1 MDYQQALA
9 DGYTPEEVMGELA
22 RRGVKMNYQQA
33 IADGHSPDEVLA
45 EMNSRDKTPAA
56 KPMTVADV
64 GRSKKQ
70 QDFAREF
77 IKSQTE
83 FGSNRRFLEGVPVI
97 GSPDRTEA
105 YIRKAY
111 GPEETAPTVAEA
123 MAKGL
128 GRLTND
134 PAGTLYDFAQ
144 NTGAGINRMVSLPYR
159 NLRAA
164 TKYAQ
169 PGDVEAGEELR
180 NLPVNLVKGALA
192 PTGFAGFDAAREAW
206 QQDPTGSVLTMMGVV
221 KAIPSVTTAA
231 KTAASGALDLGTQ
244 IYTGAKGGLGEGGIS
259 EAATRGRQAIY
270 NKLSPVARENIFTN
284 MYERLTPKKE
294 RRIMTPEDRAALVQ
308 KGREAF
314 DEIQDQAANGRIEM
328 GNEYSAAGNWE
339 ATRQAQ
345 RNLWDQEIQPLL
357 DASGQTVNTTRPIG
371 GMMKQQAAEW
381 QGAGKQQWANKAAAE
396 AEWYNQPH
404 TPQEVQARIAALN
417 EELGSSQLNIFK
429 DEPALARLKMRELG
443 ELRAALDQHVMNT
456 IPGAPEFQTLKNRYG
471 ALRDYETRLGNLILE
486 DLKRSTNPEA
496 RGLSRLAAA
505 EGFGGVL
512 MANPKL
518 IVLGATTQ
526 ALKILRN
533 RAASADVIV
542 GRMMAARKATG
553 FTPREMTPTPP
564 PRTTTFEP
572 TVGAEIPVG
581 PQAGPQ
587 GVNTGGIVQPA
598 PPEPTVYDPSTG
610 AQIPARQGRMEVPR
624 DMRQPAPP
632 EPTVYDPSTGRQIPA
647 SQGRAEVPRDMRQPA
662 PPEPTVYDPS
672 TGARIPVQQSSAP
685 IERGVQ
691 SAQTPVTNYGKAT
704 WEKATKP
711 FEKMTL
717 KERKEAVSVLA
728 ESYGISKAEA
738 ARIVRR
744 HGRTLSNYGL

>member
-1 MDYQQALA
+1 MAESDWVDVPQASA
-9 DGYTPEEVMGELA
+9 GDGDWVDVEP
-22 RRGVKMNYQQA
+22 Q
-33 IADGHSPDEVLA
+33 
-45 EMNSRDKTPAA
+45 KT
-56 KPMTVADV
+56 MTVADV

-128 GRLTND
+128 GRLAND

-159 NLRAA
+159 NIRAA

-169 PGDVEAGEELR
+169 PGDVEAGGELR

-192 PTGFAGFDAAREAW
+192 PTGLVGFDAAKEAW
-206 QQDPTGSVLTMMGVV
+206 QQDPIGSILTAGGAT
-221 KAIPSVTTAA
+221 KAIPSATTAA

-270 NKLSPVARENIFTN
+270 NKLSPVARENIFTR

-294 RRIMTPEDRAALVQ
+294 RRVMTPEDRAALVQ

-328 GNEYSAAGNWE
+328 GNEYSAADNWE

-443 ELRAALDQHVMNT
+443 ELRAALDAHVVDT

-505 EGFGGVL
+505 EGVGGVL

-533 RAASADVIV
+533 RAASADVLV
-542 GRMMAARKATG
+542 GRMMATRKAAG

-598 PPEPTVYDPSTG
+598 PPAPT
-610 AQIPARQGRMEVPR
+610 A
-624 DMRQPAPP
+624 
-632 EPTVYDPSTGRQIPA
+632 YDPSTGRQIPA
-647 SQGRAEVPRDMRQPA
+647 SQGGTVVPRDMRQPA

-691 SAQTPVTNYGKAT
+691 PAQTPVTNYGKAT

-738 ARIVRR
+738 ARIVRQK
-744 HGRTLSNYGL
+744 GKNLSTYGL

>member
-1 MDYQQALA
+1 MDYQKALA
-9 DGYTPEEVMGELA
+9 DGYSAEDIMGELS
-22 RRGVKMNYQQA
+22 RRGVKMNYKQA
-33 IADGHSPDEVLA
+33 IADGHDPMAVLT
-45 EMNSRDKTPAA
+45 EMNNRESAGETAPAGKT
-56 KPMTVADV
+56 KTVKEV
-64 GRSKKQ
+64 GQSKEQ
-70 QDFAREF
+70 REFARQF
-77 IKSQTE
+77 IKSQGA
-83 FGSNRRFLEGVPVI
+83 FPKGLLEGVPII
-97 GSPDRTEA
+97 GTPDKTEA
-105 YIRKAY
+105 YIRQAY
-111 GPEETAPTVAEA
+111 GPEATAPTVAEA

-128 GRLTND
+128 GRVATD
-134 PAGTLYDFAQ
+134 PAGAVYDFAQ

-159 NLRAA
+159 NIRAA

-180 NLPVNLVKGALA
+180 NLPVNLVKGAVA
-192 PTGFAGFDAAREAW
+192 PLGLAGFDAAKEAW
-206 QQDPTGSVLTMMGVV
+206 QQDPIGSILAAGGAT
-221 KAIPSVTTAA
+221 KAVPSVAAAA
-231 KTAASGALDLGTQ
+231 KTATAGALDLGTQ
-244 IYTGAKGGLGEGGIS
+244 LYTGAKGGLGEGGVS
-259 EAATRGRQAIY
+259 GAVTRGRQAIY
-270 NKLSPVARENIFTN
+270 NKLSPVARENIFTK

-314 DEIQDQAANGRIEM
+314 DEIQDQAAKGRVEI
-328 GNEYSAAGNWE
+328 GNEYTAADNWE

-345 RNLWDQEIQPLL
+345 RNIWDQEIQPLL

-371 GMMKQQAAEW
+371 GLLKQQAAEW
-381 QGAGKQQWANKAAAE
+381 QGAGKPQWATKAAAE
-396 AEWYNQPH
+396 AEWYNRPH

-443 ELRAALDQHVMNT
+443 ELRAALDQHVMDT
-456 IPGAPEFQTLKNRYG
+456 IPGSPEFQTLKNRYG

-505 EGFGGVL
+505 EGVGGVI

-533 RAASADVIV
+533 RATSADVLV
-542 GRMMAARKATG
+542 GRMMATRKAAG

-587 GVNTGGIVQPA
+587 GVNTGGIVQPEPGPA
-598 PPEPTVYDPSTG
+598 MINEPTVG
-610 AQIPARQGRMEVPR
+610 AQIPAQQSSVPVAR

-632 EPTVYDPSTGRQIPA
+632 EPTVYDPTVGAEIPIK
-647 SQGRAEVPRDMRQPA
+647 Q
-662 PPEPTVYDPS
+662 
-672 TGARIPVQQSSAP
+672 
-685 IERGVQ
+685 
-691 SAQTPVTNYGKAT
+691 N
-704 WEKATKP
+704 TKP
-711 FEKMTL
+711 YAKMTVQ
-717 KERKEAVSVLA
+717 ERKDMVRDLSNK
-728 ESYGISKAEA
+728 YGLTMKEA
-738 ARIVRR
+738 ADILREA
-744 HGRTLSNYGL
+744 GKLGKNSGL